1 MSQDKSQKSQEKSQ
15 KSGGTP
21 KEGSGGSQRDGSQ
34 QQQGDGRDQ
43 VLGVDRGLEG
53 INQLPEG
60 HALRLMY
67 ENALL
72 TVRNRQL
79 QWLNSELKQEHLIT
93 LMQVGTLRKRRG
105 VLTGSSA
112 IMVDRAVSVVLLG
125 SDVVS
130 DGAAP
135 VGESSA
141 GGPRFDDPR
150 YANLPSVVVNIED
163 KGDLGAGRQPVHFWT
178 HGKGHEEVQAHGWP
192 ARRHQLGGPAGAS
205 SAGVLHFLIGSS
217 VLLTWTSFIRRP
229 MPQC

>member
-1 MSQDKSQKSQEKSQ
+1 
-15 KSGGTP
+15 
-21 KEGSGGSQRDGSQ
+21 
-34 QQQGDGRDQ
+34 
-43 VLGVDRGLEG
+43 
-53 INQLPEG
+53 
-60 HALRLMY
+60 MY

-135 VGESSA
+135 VGESSV

-163 KGDLGAGRQPVHFWT
+163 KGISAQDDSLYTFGRM
-178 HGKGHEEVQAHGWP
+178 GKGTRKCKHMAGPHDDINWEDLQARLLP
-192 ARRHQLGGPAGAS
+192 A
-205 SAGVLHFLIGSS
+205 FY
-217 VLLTWTSFIRRP
+217 TF
-229 MPQC
+229 